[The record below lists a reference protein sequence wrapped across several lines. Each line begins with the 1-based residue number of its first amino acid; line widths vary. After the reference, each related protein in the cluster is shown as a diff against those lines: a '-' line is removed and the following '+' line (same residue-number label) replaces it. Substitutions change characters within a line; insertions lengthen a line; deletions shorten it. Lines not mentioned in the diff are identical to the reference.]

1 MERRL
6 LSQLI
11 QYAIGGLTTG
21 SIYAIVAVGFG
32 IVFNTTGIT
41 NFAQGQFVVLGG
53 LTLISLVSS
62 FKLPFGLSIGL
73 AVIAVVMASLV
84 FERLLMRRTLKEG
97 SHLIVVLLTLSAA
110 FLIAGIA
117 MVIWGKQALPLPA
130 FSGEKA
136 IPFIA
141 GTRISPQSLW
151 VMGSTLVMTALLA
164 CFFRY
169 TFTGKAMR
177 ATADNKMAAIL
188 MGVNAQFMVVISFA
202 MSAAAGAIAGMVIAP
217 ITFMSYDAGMML
229 TIKGIVAA
237 VLGGMGSNLG
247 ALLGGLILGLLEAYS
262 AGLAS
267 SLWKDGVALLALVI
281 VMLVRPNGLLGK
293 PAH

>member
-1 MERRL
+1 
-6 LSQLI
+6 
-11 QYAIGGLTTG
+11 
-21 SIYAIVAVGFG
+21 
-32 IVFNTTGIT
+32 
-41 NFAQGQFVVLGG
+41 
-53 LTLISLVSS
+53 
-62 FKLPFGLSIGL
+62 
-73 AVIAVVMASLV
+73 VMASLV

-247 ALLGGLILGLLEAYS
+247 ALFSWSRFLIMEGRR
-262 AGLAS
+262 
-267 SLWKDGVALLALVI
+267 GVAGIGDSHARQTQRSPRKTSPLNTDSRILQRARLT
-281 VMLVRPNGLLGK
+281 G
-293 PAH
+293 